1 MKFLVDNQLP
11 PRLSKFRQDAGHDS
25 VHVAMVG
32 MDTAD
37 DRTLWAWAIREGRVV
52 VSKDEDLLF
61 LAIRPRDE
69 GRLVWVRLGN
79 CRRDALL
86 DAFAKVLPAVVV
98 ALDDGQRV
106 VEVG

>member
-1 MKFLVDNQLP
+1 MRFVVDNQLP
-11 PRLSKFRQDAGHDS
+11 PHLSKFLQDAGHDS

-37 DRTLWAWAIREGRVV
+37 DRALWAWALREKRIV

-61 LAIRPRDE
+61 LANRPGDA

-79 CRRDALL
+79 CRRGALVE
-86 DAFAKVLPAVVV
+86 AFSRSLGAVLA
-98 ALDDGQRV
+98 ALGEGQRII
-106 VEVG
+106 EVG

>member
-1 MKFLVDNQLP
+1 
-11 PRLSKFRQDAGHDS
+11 
-25 VHVAMVG
+25 MVG

-37 DRTLWAWAIREGRVV
+37 DRTLWAWAIREDRVV

-69 GRLVWVRLGN
+69 GRLVWVRPGN

-86 DAFAKVLPAVVV
+86 DAFAKALPAVVA